1 VSTHSSTTASTYG
14 ARDHARSQAGQVV
27 TVMPVLPAS
36 SWPTPPEGVDARD
49 LLWAETVAGGSYT
62 HLRVGRGTTVRLR
75 DLDGAA
81 CAHLVLLQAGS
92 PWERLNV
99 ADTTKVAWQAYLG
112 TGSLLLSDQGR
123 VLASV
128 VEDSSGAHDAFCGT
142 STLAGNVAKYGDGS
156 PQGASPAGRELL
168 LLAAAKQ
175 GLSARDLPP
184 SLSFFQGVRVDGDG
198 ALVFTGSAGVDGC
211 VTLRAELPLVLL
223 VANVPHP
230 LDPSPSYRT
239 APLEVLAWR
248 GEPTGPDDALWSA
261 TPEGERAFLNTAA
274 QAALLGLEA
283 RTSERTR

>member
-1 VSTHSSTTASTYG
+1 MSTDSSTTASTHG

-27 TVMPVLPAS
+27 TTMPVLPAS
-36 SWPTPPEGVDARD
+36 SWATPPEGVDARD
-49 LLWAETVAGGSYT
+49 LLWAETVAGGGYT
-62 HLRVGRGTTVRLR
+62 HLRVERGTTVRLR
-75 DLDGAA
+75 DVDGAA
-81 CAHLVLLQAGS
+81 CAHLVLLRAGS

-112 TGSLLLSDQGR
+112 PGTLLLSDQGR

-128 VEDSSGAHDAFCGT
+128 VDDSSGAHDAFCGT

-168 LLAAAKQ
+168 LLAAAKE

-184 SLSFFQGVRVDGDG
+184 SLSFFQGVHVEGDGD
-198 ALVFTGSAGVDGC
+198 LVFTGSAGADRS
-211 VTLRAELPLVLL
+211 VTLRAELPLLLL

-239 APLEVLAWR
+239 APLEVLVWR
-248 GEPTGPDDALWSA
+248 GEPTGPDDRLWSA

-274 QAALLGLEA
+274 VAALLGLDA
-283 RTSERTR
+283 RTPEQAR